1 MGGCV
6 IQMFTFIQ
14 INLKYIGASGAKIA
28 GSLFS
33 LLTLF
38 LTFVSWDD
46 MGITSKCSR
55 LLILISIVLG
65 SAIIAIVS
73 LFLKKSTSF
82 GKMEQGKLK

>member
-1 MGGCV
+1 
-6 IQMFTFIQ
+6 MFTFIQ

-73 LFLKKSTSF
+73 LLLKKVPSF